1 VLDSMPQIGPVTIDA
16 VLSEIGDFRRFT
28 SAKRV
33 ASYAG
38 LNPCRRES
46 GGKARNLTISKE
58 GSRILRWALIQA
70 AWRLANT
77 SPRWRAVYEN
87 LERNT
92 GSKKKA
98 IVGVARRLLC
108 VMFAMLREGKKYEYA
123 ASAPES
129 QTKPKS
135 LSPTSPT
142 KASRLRL
149 RQSSVAARASDR

>member
-1 VLDSMPQIGPVTIDA
+1 MTIDA

-33 ASYAG
+33 VSYAG

-46 GGKARNLTISKE
+46 GGKARELAISKE

-77 SPRWRAVYEN
+77 SPRWRAMYEN
-87 LERNT
+87 LVRNT

-108 VMFAMLREGKKYEYA
+108 VMFALLRDGKKCEYA
-123 ASAPES
+123 ASLPA
-129 QTKPKS
+129 TKPQPKS
-135 LSPTSPT
+135 LPPTSPP
-142 KASRLRL
+142 KATGRSP
-149 RQSSVAARASDR
+149 VKT

>member
-1 VLDSMPQIGPVTIDA
+1 
-16 VLSEIGDFRRFT
+16 
-28 SAKRV
+28 
-33 ASYAG
+33 
-38 LNPCRRES
+38 
-46 GGKARNLTISKE
+46 GKARNLSISKE

-77 SPRWRAVYEN
+77 SPRWRHIYEN
-87 LERNT
+87 LHANT

-123 ASAPES
+123 ADVPEPKTQS
-129 QTKPKS
+129 KS
-135 LSPTSPT
+135 LPPTSPT

-149 RQSSVAARASDR
+149 RRSSVAGS